1 MMEIEVIH
9 GQIIAKANHYQA
21 VPESPGKSEL
31 SKTKRYEPMKVL
43 SLSSAKYIGASAF
56 QAVSGY
62 LSEYSIARLGSTW
75 IIA

>member
-9 GQIIAKANHYQA
+9 GQIIAKANHYR
-21 VPESPGKSEL
+21 ESPGKSEL